1 MSTDIAISKE
11 EKKRLKEEKRA
22 RKAAK
27 AAAEPT
33 AVAIDGEASNTAAGA
48 VVDVAADTSSKKDK
62 KDKKRKRAEGES
74 GDVESAERSDKKEKK
89 DKKKKEKRADNGV
102 TPSTVESTPI
112 ATPAESSS
120 TSITEEPLSKKALK
134 KLAKAAAASTSTA
147 AAQLVQPSSF
157 TGEHNAYLKTHNIT
171 LLPPLY
177 PPHLT
182 IPTLPIPAP
191 LLQYLTKFPSPT
203 PIQAC
208 SWPAL
213 LGGRDVVGI
222 AETGSG
228 KTLAF
233 GVPALNHLSSR
244 AGGQEAKKGR
254 GLKGNIGVLV
264 LAPTRELA
272 QQSHENLSLAGKSM
286 GIEST
291 CIFGGVPKDP
301 QTRDLA
307 RKEVRIVVGTP
318 GRTLDLAN
326 QGDLDLSKWVVF
338 DHRSLFASLTVA
350 SRTWSSM
357 KRTGCSTKVSRTTS
371 DRSLRTAQAT
381 SQAGRRSCVGDFFF
395 IFRPTLIIVSATW
408 PESVRRLASTFLK
421 DPIRVTVGSDE
432 LSANKR
438 IEQIVEVLDDPRGK
452 E

>member
-1 MSTDIAISKE
+1 MSNDIPISKE

-27 AAAEPT
+27 AVAEPFS
-33 AVAIDGEASNTAAGA
+33 VAGQDDTSNTAHGA
-48 VVDVAADTSSKKDK
+48 IVDIVGDVSSKKEK
-62 KDKKRKRAEGES
+62 KDKKRKRTEGES
-74 GDVESAERSDKKEKK
+74 AEADSSERSDKKEKK
-89 DKKKKEKRADNGV
+89 DKKKKEKRADDLSS
-102 TPSTVESTPI
+102 PTVDSTPI
-112 ATPAESSS
+112 VTPAESSAPS
-120 TSITEEPLSKKALK
+120 TTEEPLSKKALK
-134 KLAKAAAASTSTA
+134 KLAKAAAASTSSSSA
-147 AAQLVQPSSF
+147 PIVQPSSF
-157 TGEHNAYLKTHNIT
+157 NAEHDAYLKTHNIT

-182 IPTLPIPAP
+182 IPTLPVPAS

-244 AGGQEAKKGR
+244 AGGQEAKNGR

-291 CIFGGVPKDP
+291 CIFGGVSKDP

-307 RKEVRIVVGTP
+307 KKEVRIVVGTP

-326 QGDLDLSKWVVF
+326 QGDLDLSK
-338 DHRSLFASLTVA
+338 
-350 SRTWSSM
+350 
-357 KRTGCSTKVSRTTS
+357 
-371 DRSLRTAQAT
+371 
-381 SQAGRRSCVGDFFF
+381 
-395 IFRPTLIIVSATW
+395 
-408 PESVRRLASTFLK
+408 
-421 DPIRVTVGSDE
+421 
-432 LSANKR
+432 
-438 IEQIVEVLDDPRGK
+438 
-452 E
+452 